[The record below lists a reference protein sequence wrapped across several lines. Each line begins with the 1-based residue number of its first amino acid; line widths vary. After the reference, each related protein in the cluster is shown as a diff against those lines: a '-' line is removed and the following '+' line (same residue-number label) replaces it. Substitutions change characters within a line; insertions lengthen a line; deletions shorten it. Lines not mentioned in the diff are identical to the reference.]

1 MRSVISVSL
10 PEKMVIELNK
20 TVKETGKA
28 KSEIIKEALRLY
40 LWEER
45 FKKIRK
51 SLSVKAKKAGVVTD
65 EDVFRLV
72 SWK

>member
-1 MRSVISVSL
+1 MRAVISVSL
-10 PEKMVIELNK
+10 PEKMATELNRA
-20 TVKETGKA
+20 VKETGRA

-51 SLSVKAKKAGVVTD
+51 SLSVKAKKISVITD
-65 EDVFRLV
+65 EDVFRIV
-72 SWK
+72 S